1 MNILIALD
9 SFKESLSAAD
19 ACAAVARGFR
29 AIDPKADCH
38 CLPMADGGEGT
49 TAALVAARGGDWQ
62 TVTVQ
67 DPLGRPVTARYG
79 RLPDGS
85 AVMEMAEAAGLHY
98 LAPGERNPRITSTYG
113 VGEMLR
119 HALDGG
125 CTHIILGIGGS
136 ATNDGGAGMLQALG
150 VRLLDAD
157 GGELPPGGAALARL
171 ARADF
176 SGLHPA
182 LANTTLEI
190 ACDVT
195 NPLCGANGASAIFGP
210 QKGADAA
217 TVAVLDAA
225 LAHYAAVL
233 SASGLPDC
241 REQPGAGAAGGLGYA
256 LALLGA
262 RLTSGIDLVMQAAG
276 VDAALANADLVIT
289 GEGRIDGQTR
299 LGKVPLGVLR
309 RAQKHNVPVIALAG
323 VLGAGAETLTDAGFA
338 AIFPSIAALA
348 PLEET
353 LAKGGEN
360 LERTARQIAAVLA
373 LGGRLQ
379 TPAILP

>member
-1 MNILIALD
+1 MNLVIALD
-9 SFKESLSAAD
+9 SYKESLSAAE
-19 ACAAVARGFR
+19 ACAAVTRGFR
-29 AIDPKADCH
+29 AIYPHADCRI
-38 CLPMADGGEGT
+38 LPMADGGEGT

-62 TVTVQ
+62 NITVQ
-67 DPLGRPVTARYG
+67 DPLGRAITACYG

-85 AVMEMAEAAGLHY
+85 AVMEMAEPAGLHR
-98 LAPGERNPRITSTYG
+98 LTPSERNPRHTSTYG
-113 VGEMLR
+113 VGEMLC
-119 HALDGG
+119 HALDHGSR
-125 CTHIILGIGGS
+125 HIILGIGGS

-150 VRLLDAD
+150 AHLYDAN
-157 GGELPPGGAALARL
+157 GHELPRGGAALARL
-171 ARADF
+171 HHADF

-182 LANTTLEI
+182 LQTVTLDV
-190 ACDVT
+190 ACDVN
-195 NPLCGANGASAIFGP
+195 NPLCGTNGASAIFGP

-217 TVAVLDAA
+217 AVAELDAA

-373 LGGRLQ
+373 PRGRL
-379 TPAILP
+379 

>member
-1 MNILIALD
+1 MNLVIALD
-9 SFKESLSAAD
+9 SYKESLSAAD

-29 AIDPKADCH
+29 AIYPHADCRI
-38 CLPMADGGEGT
+38 LPMADGGEGT
-49 TAALVAARGGDWQ
+49 TAALVAARGGAWQ
-62 TVTVQ
+62 KITVQ
-67 DPLGRPVTARYG
+67 DPLGRAITARYG

-85 AVMEMAEAAGLHY
+85 AVMEMAEAAGLHR
-98 LAPGERNPRITSTYG
+98 LTPAERNPRHTSTYG
-113 VGEMLR
+113 VGEMLC
-119 HALDGG
+119 HALDHGSR
-125 CTHIILGIGGS
+125 HIILGIGGS

-150 VRLLDAD
+150 AHLYDAN
-157 GGELPPGGAALARL
+157 GHELPRGGAALARL
-171 ARADF
+171 HHADF

-182 LANTTLEI
+182 LQTVTLDV
-190 ACDVT
+190 ACDVN
-195 NPLCGANGASAIFGP
+195 NPLCGTNGASAIFGP

-217 TVAVLDAA
+217 AVAELDAA

-233 SASGLPDC
+233 TASDLPDR

-262 RLTSGIDLVMQAAG
+262 NLTSGIGLVMQAAG
-276 VDAALANADLVIT
+276 LAAALQDADLVIT
-289 GEGRIDGQTR
+289 GEGRLDGQTR

-309 RAQKHNVPVIALAG
+309 LAQEHSVPVIALAG
-323 VLGAGAETLTDAGFA
+323 VLGAGAEALTDEGFT

-348 PLEET
+348 PLDET

-373 LGGRLQ
+373 LGGRLSV
-379 TPAILP
+379 

>member
-1 MNILIALD
+1 MNLVIALD
-9 SFKESLSAAD
+9 SYKESLSAAD

-29 AIDPKADCH
+29 AIYPHADCRI
-38 CLPMADGGEGT
+38 LPMADGGEGT

-62 TVTVQ
+62 NITVH
-67 DPLGRPVTARYG
+67 DPLGRAITACYG

-85 AVMEMAEAAGLHY
+85 AVMEMAEAAGLHR
-98 LAPGERNPRITSTYG
+98 LTPSERNPRHTSTYG
-113 VGEMLR
+113 VGEMLC
-119 HALDGG
+119 HALDHGSR
-125 CTHIILGIGGS
+125 HIILGIGGS

-150 VRLLDAD
+150 AHLYDAN
-157 GGELPPGGAALARL
+157 GHELPRGGAALARL
-171 ARADF
+171 HHADF

-182 LANTTLEI
+182 LQTVTLDV
-190 ACDVT
+190 ACDVN
-195 NPLCGANGASAIFGP
+195 NPLCGTNGASAIFGP

-217 TVAVLDAA
+217 AVAELDAA

-233 SASGLPDC
+233 TASGLPDQ

-262 RLTSGIDLVMQAAG
+262 RLTSGIGLVMQAAG
-276 VDAALANADLVIT
+276 LAAALQDADLVIT
-289 GEGRIDGQTR
+289 GEGRLDGQTR

-309 RAQKHNVPVIALAG
+309 LAQQHGVPVIAIAG
-323 VLGAGAETLTDAGFA
+323 VLGAGAETLTDEGFT

-348 PLEET
+348 PLDKT
-353 LAKGGEN
+353 LAQGGEN

-373 LGGRLQ
+373 LGGQ
-379 TPAILP
+379 I